1 MLAQKTCL
9 ETIKE
14 HKIGACH
21 LSTLLLCPTP
31 LTPCPHH
38 KSALVMCVTVIIS
51 VDCTAVLAFSIHK

>member
-1 MLAQKTCL
+1 MFAQKACL

-31 LTPCPHH
+31 LIPRPHH
-38 KSALVMCVTVIIS
+38 KSALVFCVTVIIS
-51 VDCTAVLAFSIHK
+51 VDCTVVLAFSIHK